1 MAAALVSLLFAS
13 SGRADN
19 GTASYFDFNNTTA
32 GFGSPSGTINYS
44 GSFWS
49 TSSAGTVATTILP
62 ETSPQLTFGSIGS
75 DLAGTTFNLNLDNDN
90 GFTGI
95 LINSSSANITISGG
109 GNTGSSSFGDGNM
122 SWSVAS
128 GSILNM
134 NANYGATGGIN
145 NYGHPLTLQGGGIIN
160 FGGVIGMNGS
170 TNITQNMAGGTV
182 NLQQTSAGGAPYSG
196 GYSLTSGTLNF
207 NGVGAAATA
216 FSSMGNT
223 KTFSINGGTI
233 GNTSGSAATMSIG
246 SGTYSIGGDFAFAG
260 SSNLNLGTAAVALGS
275 SVRQLTV
282 SANTLTI
289 GGVMSGTSGGIT
301 KLGAGTLTLSGA
313 NTYTGA
319 TTVSAGTLDLSGA
332 AGALTTTSEVN
343 INGGTLLLSGSEA
356 NRINNAATISLG
368 AAGSTL
374 QLSGAVTETLG
385 AMTLAGGAG
394 ARVID
399 FGSGSG
405 ALTFASLTADSS
417 LPLQI
422 WNWSGNTVTGGGTD
436 QLFITNGFAPSNVSF
451 FNGPGTGLYSQATGF
466 TSGGELVPG
475 GLVPVPEAS
484 TLLAVLGL
492 MAPLAWRERR
502 HWMRCR
508 EARGN

>member
-1 MAAALVSLLFAS
+1 MAAALVALLFAS

-19 GTASYFDFNNTTA
+19 GTASYFDFNGTDA
-32 GFGSPSGTINYS
+32 GFGSPTGTINYS

-49 TSSAGTVATTILP
+49 TSSAGTATTTILP
-62 ETSPQLTFGSIGS
+62 NSSPQLTFGSIGS
-75 DLAGTTFNLNLDNDN
+75 DLAGTTFNLNLDNDK

-128 GSILNM
+128 GSTLNM
-134 NANYGATGGIN
+134 NANYAGTGGIN
-145 NYGHPLTLQGGGIIN
+145 NYGRPLTLQGGGIIN
-160 FGGVIGMNGS
+160 FGGVIGMNG
-170 TNITQNMAGGTV
+170 TANITQNMVGGTA
-182 NLQQTSAGGAPYSG
+182 NLQQTSAGGSPFSG
-196 GYSLTSGTLNF
+196 GYTLTAGTLNF
-207 NGVGAAATA
+207 QGVGAAATA
-216 FSSMGNT
+216 FSSMGSG
-223 KTFSINGGTI
+223 KTFAINGGTI
-233 GNTSGSAATMSIG
+233 GNTSGAAATMSIG
-246 SGTYSIGGDFAFAG
+246 SGTYSIGGDFTFAG
-260 SSNLNLGTAAVALGS
+260 SSNLNLGTAAVNLGS
-275 SVRQLTV
+275 SVRQITV
-282 SANTLTI
+282 SANTLAV
-289 GGVMSGTSGGIT
+289 GGIMSGTSGGIT

-319 TTVSAGTLDLSGA
+319 TTVSAGTLEVSGA
-332 AGALTTTSEVN
+332 AGALTDTSAVN
-343 INGGTLLLSGSEA
+343 INGGTLLLNGSEA
-356 NRINNAATISLG
+356 NRIKDTAAIALG
-368 AAGSTL
+368 AAGSKL
-374 QLSGAVTETLG
+374 QLSGTVTETLG
-385 AMTLAGGAG
+385 ALTLAGGAG

-399 FGSGSG
+399 FGLGG
-405 ALTFASLTADSS
+405 GVLTFASLTAESS

-422 WNWSGNTVTGGGTD
+422 WNWSGNTVTGNGTD

-451 FNGPGTGLYSQATGF
+451 FSDGGTTLYSEATGF

-484 TLLAVLGL
+484 TLLGVLGL

-508 EARGN
+508 EARA